1 MLKTNDRKERRPNF
15 AVSVVWRASYTP
27 AKTWSARGPSH
38 HAAFMDNWST
48 IIHTLLALSTQW
60 MSSSSRKQER
70 GTQLTHLLPG
80 GPRPVRIWLILD
92 LVRNRCPN
100 QKIRILQ
107 ITASDE
113 DINSLNGKKSQR
125 GLNSLVSTLCS
136 RSPVLASHSGL
147 TSPMNLKHSGYVYF
161 S

>member
-27 AKTWSARGPSH
+27 AKTLEREGTVSSCSFYGQL
-38 HAAFMDNWST
+38 
-48 IIHTLLALSTQW
+48 IHTLLALSTQW

-147 TSPMNLKHSGYVYF
+147 TSPMNLKHSGYVHF